1 MQNKNDNES
10 IPFENEMNKK
20 ETPLLIK
27 NYEKQISE
35 LKNELQ
41 VLKNSKSNETFS
53 INNFDPEAI
62 RDSLRDYK
70 KIENKLSQQE
80 KEIRN
85 LLSENEELKSQIKS
99 LSLIKG
105 SLINQIDFKPNEKE
119 ITDLK
124 KEIANKEKI
133 IKDLEN
139 ELNKEK
145 CSNESQKEKDK
156 TLNTKDYN
164 VINIFNN
171 KIVLLIFRI
180 VQKCRNCLLKI
191 RIFRNR

>member
-99 LSLIKG
+99 LSSIKG